1 MSNDSNPY
9 GGAGG
14 GYATTVQFGKRPA
27 SEPQAAAANGP
38 AGGPA
43 TEIIKDTTTAGFAG
57 DVIRESR
64 QQPVLVDFWAP
75 WCGPCK
81 QLTPAL
87 EKAVRAAGGKVKL
100 VKMNIDEHPSIAGQL
115 GIQSIPAVIAFK
127 NGQPVDGFMGAIP
140 ESQIRDFLE
149 KVIGKGAGAELADAL
164 AAATEA
170 LAAGDRQ
177 TAADIYSA
185 VLEQTPDSAE
195 AAAGL
200 ADLLFESG
208 DAETARGVLGRVPA
222 DKQDSPAV
230 AAVRAKI
237 EAGGRCSSAWQ
248 SGRIRGPARQGSERS
263 RGAVRPCGD
272 PECARQTCRG
282 GGQFA
287 GHLQGRPHLARGR
300 RAAAIAAVLR
310 RMGCD
315 RRSHVGQPPQA
326 VVAAVLVTPGPGSPC
341 LPCGRDSPLHIDY
354 DVLWFWI
361 RR

>member
-1 MSNDSNPY
+1 MPPRCNMAASRRPQPQDRCRQR
-9 GGAGG
+9 A
-14 GYATTVQFGKRPA
+14 RPA
-27 SEPQAAAANGP
+27 A
-38 AGGPA
+38 PA
-43 TEIIKDTTTAGFAG
+43 TEIIKDTTTAGFAA

-164 AAATEA
+164 AAAAEA
-170 LAAGDRQ
+170 RAAGDTQ

-185 VLEQTPDSAE
+185 RARANPRQRRGSSR
-195 AAAGL
+195 
-200 ADLLFESG
+200 SG
-208 DAETARGVLGRVPA
+208 RPAVRRRRRRDGAWRARPGARGQAGQPCRCCRA
-222 DKQDSPAV
+222 RQDQARRRGS
-230 AAVRAKI
+230 RA
-237 EAGGRCSSAWQ
+237 RQ

-263 RGAVRPCGD
+263 RGALRPCGD
-272 PECARQTCRG
+272 PECARQARPRRRTICWPSSRPTAPGARTPRG
-282 GGQFA
+282 SSCCSSSRHGV
-287 GHLQGRPHLARGR
+287 RPTRSTLASR
-300 RAAAIAAVLR
+300 RKLS
-310 RMGCD
+310 
-315 RRSHVGQPPQA
+315 SH
-326 VVAAVLVTPGPGSPC
+326 AVLVSRRPADRPVSLAVGM
-341 LPCGRDSPLHIDY
+341 LALHIDY
-354 DVLWFWI
+354 DV
-361 RR
+361 RRFRARR